1 MYFDTL
7 KVSSLEQTAEE
18 TSARGGIGNPNL
30 ITWDFGKE
38 ITVSLEDALY
48 TPASQSDQEKQK
60 LKVFGILIIIKIMN
74 QDGCINTQMNFQD
87 METMI
92 IKNL

>member
-7 KVSSLEQTAEE
+7 KVSSLEQTAED
-18 TSARGGIGNPNL
+18 TSARGGTGNPNL

-48 TPASQSDQEKQK
+48 TPAS
-60 LKVFGILIIIKIMN
+60 
-74 QDGCINTQMNFQD
+74 
-87 METMI
+87 
-92 IKNL
+92 